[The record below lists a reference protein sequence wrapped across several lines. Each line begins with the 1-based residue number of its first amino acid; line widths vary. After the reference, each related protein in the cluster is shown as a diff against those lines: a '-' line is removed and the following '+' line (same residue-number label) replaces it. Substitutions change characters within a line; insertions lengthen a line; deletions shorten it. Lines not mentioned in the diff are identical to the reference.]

1 MFFSYKEFS
10 ERTTDS
16 QYRNLLQRI
25 KSEGEKVYSQQEENA
40 LMILGHQ
47 MRFDL
52 KNGFPIITERD
63 LITPGKEGQL
73 SQFEMAIGELC
84 AFLNGAR
91 TLEEMKKF
99 GCGWWK
105 AWVIERKCSKRGL
118 ETGDLGPGSYGP
130 AWRNFPTAEGK
141 PFDQI
146 THLIEQINEIPHL
159 RTHIVSPWI
168 PQYLGRGKNKQQKV
182 VVVPCH
188 GLFHVLINTYTNE
201 LSLHHFQRSADVPV
215 GLVFNLIQYAALTL
229 MIAQVTGYKSK
240 EFVYTTSDTHIF
252 LGQMNDVDEILRTEP
267 QPFPTVRIDPDI
279 KDIFAFR
286 PKHFQVT
293 DYKPQLPRRTIWTPV

>member
-1 MFFSYKEFS
+1 MISYKKFL
-10 ERTTDS
+10 ERTPDN
-16 QYRNLLQRI
+16 QYRKLLERI
-25 KSEGEKVYSQQEENA
+25 KTEGQEVYSQQEENA
-40 LMILGHQ
+40 LMVIGHQ

-52 KNGFPIITERD
+52 KNGFPVITERD
-63 LITPGKEGQL
+63 LVSADKGRM
-73 SQFEMAIGELC
+73 SQFKMAIGELC

-105 AWVIERKCSKRGL
+105 PWVTEKKCTKRGL
-118 ETGDLGPGSYGP
+118 KAGDLGPGSYGP
-130 AWRNFPTAEGK
+130 SWRNFPTSEGE

-159 RTHIVSPWI
+159 RTHIVNPWI
-168 PQYLGRGKNKQQKV
+168 PQYIGRGKGKQQKV

-188 GLFHVLINTYTNE
+188 GWFHVLVNTFTKK

-229 MIAQVTGYKSK
+229 MIAQVTGYTPE

-252 LGQMNDVDEILRTEP
+252 LSQMDDVNKILQTEP
-267 QPFPTVRIDPDI
+267 QPLPTVTIDSTI

-286 PKHFQVT
+286 PEHFEVT
-293 DYKPQLPRRTIWTPV
+293 DYNPQLSRRMIWTPI

>member
-1 MFFSYKEFS
+1 MFKYKEFS
-10 ERTTDS
+10 ERTPDN
-16 QYRNLLQRI
+16 QYRGLLELVRT
-25 KSEGEKVYSQQEENA
+25 KGEKIYSQMEVDS
-40 LMILGHQ
+40 LMTLGHQ

-63 LITPGKEGQL
+63 LISPGKEGQL

-105 AWVIERKCSKRGL
+105 AWVSEKKCAKRGL
-118 ETGDLGPGSYGP
+118 KAGDLGPGSYGP
-130 AWRNFPTAEGK
+130 AWRNFPTSEGE

-146 THLIEQINEIPHL
+146 THLIEQIAELPHL
-159 RTHIVSPWI
+159 RTHIATPWI
-168 PQYLGRGKNKQQKV
+168 PQYLGRGKRKQQKV

-188 GLFHVLINTYTNE
+188 GWFHIVINIYTKT
-201 LSLHHFQRSADVPV
+201 LSLHHLQRSADVPV

-229 MIAQVTGYKSK
+229 MLSQVTGYQPK
-240 EFVYTTSDTHIF
+240 ELVFTTSDTHIYM
-252 LGQMNDVDEILRTEP
+252 GQMDDVDEILQTEP
-267 QPFPTVRIDPDI
+267 QSFPTVTMDPDI

-286 PKHFQVT
+286 PEHFEVT
-293 DYKPQLPRRTIWTPV
+293 DYKPQLPRRVIWTPI

>member
-1 MFFSYKEFS
+1 MKYKELS
-10 ERTTDS
+10 ERTLDS
-16 QYRNLLQRI
+16 QYRELLKRI
-25 KSEGEKVYSQQEENA
+25 KTEGEKVFSQQDEES
-40 LMILGHQ
+40 LMVLGHQ
-47 MRFDL
+47 MRFKL
-52 KNGFPIITERD
+52 ANGFPIITERD
-63 LITPGKEGQL
+63 LISAAEGRP
-73 SQFEMAIGELC
+73 SQFQMAIGELC

-99 GCGWWK
+99 GCGWWSR
-105 AWVIERKCSKRGL
+105 WVTAKKCAKRGL
-118 ETGDLGPGSYGP
+118 EPGDLGPGSYGP

-146 THLIEQINEIPHL
+146 THLIEQINELPQL
-159 RTHIVSPWI
+159 RTHIVTPWI
-168 PQYLGRGKNKQQKV
+168 PQYLGRGQEKQQKV

-188 GLFHVLINTYTNE
+188 GFFHVVINTYTNE

-229 MIAQVTGYKSK
+229 MIAQVTGYKPK

-252 LGQMNDVDEILRTEP
+252 LSQMNDVDEILLTNP
-267 QPFPTVRIDPDI
+267 QTFPTVMIDSTI

-286 PKHFQVT
+286 PEHFKVM

>member
-1 MFFSYKEFS
+1 MRYKEFS
-10 ERTTDS
+10 ERRPDS
-16 QYRNLLQRI
+16 QYRELLERI
-25 KSEGEKVYSQQEENA
+25 KAEGEKVFSQQDEEA
-40 LMILGHQ
+40 LMVLGHQ
-47 MRFDL
+47 MRFKLED
-52 KNGFPIITERD
+52 GFPIITERD
-63 LITPGKEGQL
+63 LISADEGRP
-73 SQFEMAIGELC
+73 SQFQMAIGELC

-99 GCGWWK
+99 GCGWWSR
-105 AWVIERKCSKRGL
+105 WVTAKKCTKRGL
-118 ETGDLGPGSYGP
+118 EPGDLGPGSYGP

-168 PQYLGRGKNKQQKV
+168 PQYIGRGQGKQQKV

-188 GLFHVLINTYTNE
+188 GFFHVMINTYTNE
-201 LSLHHFQRSADVPV
+201 LSLLHFQRSADVPV

-229 MIAQVTGYKSK
+229 MIAQVTGYKVK
-240 EFVYTTSDTHIF
+240 EFVYITSDTHIF
-252 LGQMNDVDEILRTEP
+252 LSQMNDVNELLQTEP
-267 QPFPTVRIDPDI
+267 QPFPTVTVNPTI

-286 PKHFQVT
+286 PEHFEAT
-293 DYKPQLPRRTIWTPV
+293 DYKPQLPRRVIWTPV

>member
-1 MFFSYKEFS
+1 MIKYKEFS
-10 ERTTDS
+10 ERTPDV
-16 QYRNLLQRI
+16 QYRNLLQLI
-25 KSEGEKVYSQQEENA
+25 ISTGKKVYSQQEENA
-40 LMILGHQ
+40 MMILGHQ

-63 LITPGKEGQL
+63 LVTPAEGRP
-73 SQFEMAIGELC
+73 SQFKMAIGELC

-105 AWVIERKCSKRGL
+105 AWVTEKKCTKRGL
-118 ETGDLGPGSYGP
+118 EPGDLGPGSYGP
-130 AWRNFPTAEGK
+130 AWRNFPTSEGK

-159 RTHIVSPWI
+159 RTHIVTPWI
-168 PQYLGRGKNKQQKV
+168 PQYLGRGQGKQQKV

-188 GLFHVLINTYTNE
+188 GLFHVLVNTYTKE
-201 LSLHHFQRSADVPV
+201 ISLHHFQRSADVPV
-215 GLVFNLIQYAALTL
+215 GLVFNLIQYAALTM
-229 MIAQVTGYKSK
+229 MIAQVTGYEVD

-252 LGQMNDVDEILRTEP
+252 MGQMDDVNTILETEP
-267 QPFPTVRIDPDI
+267 QPFPTVTMDSTI
-279 KDIFAFR
+279 KNIFAFR
-286 PKHFQVT
+286 PEHFQVT
-293 DYKPQLPRRTIWTPV
+293 DYNPQLSRRMIWTPI